1 MTSRSR
7 RTFLAATAGL
17 LALRALPAHAARPR
31 VAMLMLGARGP
42 RNAHLI
48 SAYEEGLRSLG
59 YRHGRNIELV
69 YRDAGGSMERLPEV
83 ARELA
88 HSGVDVIVVA
98 TNPHI
103 AAAREATS
111 AIPIVMTVGTA
122 VVEAGFVESLARPGG
137 NVTGV
142 TWDVGVEMV
151 AKRLELLHQAVPQ
164 AWRIAVLWHPND
176 GELPGARDAIE
187 EIAAKLRL
195 EPRWIEPGE
204 DYGAAFAAMAQHGT
218 DALFA
223 FGGTRMWVRRAEIAQ
238 LCTRHGLP
246 SSFYDGAFVDV
257 GGLMSYAPNLP
268 ALYRGAAQYIDR
280 ILKGSKPGD
289 LSVERP
295 ATLELVV
302 NLRTAKALGITLP
315 QPLLLRADRLVQ

>member
-1 MTSRSR
+1 MISRGR

-17 LALRALPAHAARPR
+17 LALQALPARAGRPR

-48 SAYEEGLRSLG
+48 AAYEGGLRSLG

-69 YRDAGGSMERLPEV
+69 YRDAGGSMERLAEV
-83 ARELA
+83 AHELA
-88 HSGVDVIVVA
+88 RSGVDVIVAA

-103 AAAREATS
+103 AAARAATGT
-111 AIPIVMTVGTA
+111 IPIVMTVGTA
-122 VVEAGFVESLARPGG
+122 VVEAKFVESLARPGG

-151 AKRLELLHQAVPQ
+151 AKRLELLHEAVPQ
-164 AWRIAVLWHPND
+164 ASRIAVLWHPND
-176 GELPGARDAIE
+176 GELPGAREAIE
-187 EIAAKLRL
+187 EIAAKLRMQ
-195 EPRWIEPGE
+195 PRWIEPGE
-204 DYGAAFAAMAQHGT
+204 DYDAAFAAMAGRGA

-223 FGGTRMWVRRAEIAQ
+223 FGGTRMWVRRAQIAQ
-238 LCTRHGLP
+238 LCTQHRLP
-246 SSFYDGAFVDV
+246 SSFYDGAFVDA

-268 ALYRGAAQYIDR
+268 ALYRSAAKYIDR

-295 ATLELVV
+295 ATLELVLG
-302 NLRTAKALGITLP
+302 LRTAKTLGIALP
-315 QPLLLRADRLVQ
+315 QSLLLRADRLVQ